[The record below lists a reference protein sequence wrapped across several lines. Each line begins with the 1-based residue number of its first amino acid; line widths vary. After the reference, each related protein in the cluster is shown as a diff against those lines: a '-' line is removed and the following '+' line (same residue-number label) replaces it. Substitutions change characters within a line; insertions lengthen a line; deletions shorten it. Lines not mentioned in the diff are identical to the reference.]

1 MLSTAGQAQGPRWL
15 QWRVYLLPLALFGL
29 LFTAFTL
36 YGTSPREQVTSPLLR
51 RALAELVSPD
61 TLRSIERDEKLRRSY
76 VEVVDLGTRAT
87 EWLTERYPALELKE
101 TSEALRFH
109 SRSVSG
115 SGAWGSL
122 GRRDVAPRTD
132 DSSSDVSGIAQRGLG
147 DAIGDALSNGLASI
161 TNGLSKNVAGAGMF
175 LGIGAGEGAAS
186 SLNLTTLA
194 KAKAIGAKVA
204 AAAGMENTGLNPTI
218 ESTSSGLVAT
228 LLGSVD
234 LNSLTSGAAASG
246 LADQIAPAANGLA
259 VGIGNGLVKGLN
271 IGKANAGTPTPA
283 AGQNPPTRR
292 QTSPAP
298 ATSSAGGS
306 LLSNISLPDIA
317 NKFGFGLT
325 DTVASGIDVTKIKAM
340 LGGGLDISQLTA
352 QLGPAAL
359 GLSSGIGNGLVNGL
373 KINAV
378 PPPTGNGIPNI
389 ANSFGYGLTNSVASN
404 INIKQIGNQ
413 LSSLTGGMGLG
424 GLGGNQSLAQILPP
438 AASGLGK
445 GLGQGIAVGLGA
457 QPDPGQL
464 AIQDIP
470 NGGIDFDGVSRS
482 LAFGLTSRLLAN
494 GTFQKLTSDPSILGL
509 GGAGGGGEVSN
520 LLGKVNIGQ
529 AAGGLARGFIQ
540 GAGDGITA
548 MGGIK
553 ALIDGNA
560 SNVTDIPL
568 TPLNMD
574 DSLGGAAVGL
584 GQGAGSQGVAV
595 AKLLVTQFN
604 AQSIKRKREQESTAL
619 ALRQANPS
627 TPSNLLGNLN
637 LTSFNISRLLQ
648 ADTVSTIIQSGIN
661 VLTCEGVAGLALV
674 GLGLI
679 ESGTI
684 DTSGDMNLTAFKDLI
699 PKGTIHFTNDGTN
712 NYEMDASQLIDNIK
726 PLNLGGIN
734 ASFKVNGNGL
744 ITTIVVTALHIILA
758 IGVMLTVLPM
768 ALGIEALQNMLRRI
782 GRGHSLAK
790 YDKWINIA
798 WLFIIAPSIITL
810 LVMAVVGRGNAGH
823 FGSAHNI
830 LGLLTVLLTLAC
842 TGLHFIVKIKQT
854 GSAVL
859 IRTRAVSN
867 TLLVFMALITG
878 ILGFVELGELTV
890 CLVQVI
896 PFAGAVAIGFSI
908 FQMFS
913 IGSTIAIMD
922 LVQMFRKPKKG
933 GRQTGRKDLEIS
945 APALEKI

>member
-1 MLSTAGQAQGPRWL
+1 MPSTNGQSQGPRWL
-15 QWRVYLLPLALFGL
+15 QWRAYLLSFAFAGL
-29 LFTAFTL
+29 IFTSITL
-36 YGTSPREQVTSPLLR
+36 YSSSPREHVTSPLLR

-87 EWLTERYPALELKE
+87 EWLTERYPVLELKE
-101 TSEALRFH
+101 TTEALRLH

-115 SGAWGSL
+115 ISAWGNL
-122 GRRDVAPRTD
+122 GRRDVAPSTD
-132 DSSSDVSGIAQRGLG
+132 DISSDVSDLSQRGLG
-147 DAIGDALSNGLASI
+147 DAIGDALSNGLKSI
-161 TNGLSKNVAGAGMF
+161 TDGLSKNVAGAGMF
-175 LGIGAGEGAAS
+175 LGIGLGEGAAS
-186 SLNLTTLA
+186 SLNLTTME

-204 AAAGMENTGLNPTI
+204 ASSGMKNTGLNPTI
-218 ESTSSGLVAT
+218 ESTSSGLAAT

-234 LNSLTSGAAASG
+234 LNSLTSGTDLSG
-246 LADQIAPAANGLA
+246 ITNQLGPAANGLA

-271 IGKANAGTPTPA
+271 IGKANTGNPTPA
-283 AGQNPPTRR
+283 TGKNPPTRR

-298 ATSSAGGS
+298 ATSSAGGGI
-306 LLSNISLPDIA
+306 LSNISLPDIA
-317 NKFGFGLT
+317 NNFGFGLV
-325 DTVASGIDVTKIKAM
+325 DTVASGIDLNKIKSM
-340 LGGGLDISQLTA
+340 LGGGLDTSQLTA

-378 PPPTGNGIPNI
+378 PPPTGNDIPNV

-404 INIKQIGNQ
+404 INISDIGKQ
-413 LSSLTGGMGLG
+413 LSSLTGGMGGALG
-424 GLGGNQSLAQILPP
+424 GQSLAQILPP

-457 QPDPGQL
+457 QPDPGQI
-464 AIQDIP
+464 AVQEMP
-470 NGGIDFDGVSRS
+470 NGAIDFDGVTRS
-482 LAFGLTSRLLAN
+482 LAFGITSRLLAN
-494 GTFQKLTSDPSILGL
+494 GTVQKIASDPNILGL
-509 GGAGGGGEVSN
+509 GGLSGAGASD

-560 SNVTDIPL
+560 SNATDIPL

-604 AQSIKRKREQESTAL
+604 AQSAKRKRDQESTGL
-619 ALRQANPS
+619 VLRRADAASPS
-627 TPSNLLGNLN
+627 AFLGNFN
-637 LTSFNISRLLQ
+637 LTSFNISSLLE
-648 ADTVSTIIQSGIN
+648 ADTVSTILQSGIN
-661 VLTCEGVAGLALV
+661 ILSCEGVAGLALV
-674 GLGLI
+674 GLGLVQ
-679 ESGTI
+679 SGTI

-699 PKGTIHFTNDGTN
+699 PKGTIHFTNGGMN
-712 NYEMDASQLIDNIK
+712 NYEMDASQLIDKIK
-726 PLNLGGIN
+726 PLSLGGIN
-734 ASFKVNGNGL
+734 ANFKVNGNGI
-744 ITTIVVTALHIILA
+744 ITTIVVTALHIALA

-768 ALGIEALQNMLRRI
+768 AMGVESLQNMLGRI

-790 YDKWINIA
+790 YDKWNNIS
-798 WLFIIAPSIITL
+798 WLFIIAPSII
-810 LVMAVVGRGNAGH
+810 LVLIMGVVGRGNAGH
-823 FGSAHNI
+823 FRSAHTI
-830 LGLLTVLLTLAC
+830 MGLLTTLLTLGC
-842 TGLHFIVKIKQT
+842 VGLHFIVKVKQT
-854 GSAVL
+854 GSDML
-859 IRTRAVSN
+859 IKVRAVSN
-867 TLLVFMALITG
+867 TVLVFMVLTTS
-878 ILGFVELGELTV
+878 ILGFTELSELTV

-896 PFAGAVAIGFSI
+896 PFTGAIAIGFGV
-908 FQMFS
+908 FQAFS
-913 IGSTIAIMD
+913 IGSTIAVMD
-922 LVQMFRKPKKG
+922 LVQMFRKPKKNSRQN
-933 GRQTGRKDLEIS
+933 GRNDLEIS